1 MFDLNTATKAHH
13 VRGAV
18 TTLDAFPTRVGR
30 PVFLQSSDLLG
41 AAELFVKGLGH
52 FSLLKVK
59 KKLMSALLVGSSMV
73 ISLSLIEELNL
84 IICLI

>member
-1 MFDLNTATKAHH
+1 MFDLHAATQAHN
-13 VRGAV
+13 VSCAV
-18 TTLDAFPTRVGR
+18 SAFDAFPTGVGG

-41 AAELFVKGLGH
+41 AAELFVEGLGH

-59 KKLMSALLVGSSMV
+59 KKLMSALLVKSSME
-73 ISLSLIEELNL
+73 ISLGLIEELNR